1 MTMKPI
7 YKVDLTSIKDSSGSR
22 LELRDQIT
30 LPDLDWEGDRLLEF
44 VNPWWI
50 ELEVTNV
57 SRGYQVNGKTGG
69 SYRLDCDRC
78 LEKVQLPLETEFND
92 LFLPKSPS
100 QQEEEARSYNGD
112 ELDLSV
118 TIIEAIILQMPLK
131 VLCTPTCRGLCSV
144 CGTNLNT
151 VACDCETE
159 SFDPRLTMLLKWK
172 QDKGGG
178 DDGQSQTEEH

>member
-7 YKVDLTSIKDSSGSR
+7 YLVDLTSIKDSPGAR

-30 LPDLDWEGDRLLEF
+30 LPNITWEGERLLEF
-44 VNPWWI
+44 DNPWWI

-78 LEKVQLPLETEFND
+78 LERVRLSLETEFND
-92 LFLPKSPS
+92 LFLPEAISH
-100 QQEEEARSYNGD
+100 QEEEARSFTGD
-112 ELDLSV
+112 EMDLS
-118 TIIEAIILQMPLK
+118 TAIMEAIILQIPLK
-131 VLCTPTCRGLCSV
+131 VLCTPACRGLCSV
-144 CGTNLNT
+144 CGTNLNKAT
-151 VACDCETE
+151 CNCKPE
-159 SFDPRLTMLLKWK
+159 SFDPRMAMLLKWK

-178 DDGQSQTEEH
+178 DDGQS